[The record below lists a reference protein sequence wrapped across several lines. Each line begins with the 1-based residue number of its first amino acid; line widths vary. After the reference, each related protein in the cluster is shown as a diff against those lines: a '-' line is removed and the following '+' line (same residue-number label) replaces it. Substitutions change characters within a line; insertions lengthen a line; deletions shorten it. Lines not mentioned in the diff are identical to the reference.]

1 MLYNQSFLST
11 TIPTP
16 GRGSSKPSLPTLG
29 DPPSVDIRL
38 WIPMLSPPPL
48 ATRGCSRLLG
58 SMLSHTSL
66 TPCVGLSTLFS
77 CMFSSPPYK
86 LGLPV
91 PGHSTPQPTRG
102 LQTALLC
109 LASDC
114 PHQAILLWGH
124 MPSSP
129 TQPLI
134 SYAGLPSLSGQGFPW
149 ASIPPAL
156 PRGSP
161 PHHAQNILLA
171 GPHLLPQCRQ

>member
-1 MLYNQSFLST
+1 M
-11 TIPTP
+11 
-16 GRGSSKPSLPTLG
+16 
-29 DPPSVDIRL
+29 
-38 WIPMLSPPPL
+38 W
-48 ATRGCSRLLG
+48 
-58 SMLSHTSL
+58 
-66 TPCVGLSTLFS
+66 
-77 CMFSSPPYK
+77 MFSSPWLHVVTHKLNTLCWAIHSVFVYVLLSPPYK
-86 LGLPV
+86 LGIPV

-114 PHQAILLWGH
+114 PHQAILLWGR

-134 SYAGLPSLSGQGFPW
+134 SYAGLPSLSRQGFPW

-161 PHHAQNILLA
+161 PHHARNILLA
-171 GPHLLPQCRQ
+171 GPHLLPQCRQYPSHLIWALLPQPKSPPTL